1 MTQKDIINEIKEV
14 QKKRRQEWQR
24 IPGEDDCFLFTN
36 LQKQYDTLKAALE
49 VFEAMT
55 LAEFQ
60 KITTRAERQRQEAEK
75 QTTLFK

>member
-24 IPGEDDCFLFTN
+24 IPGEDDSFLFTN